1 MVFGHIKKYKEEVG
15 SDLSDTT
22 SSFRQ
27 TGMGFGKAELGTQ
40 AKQAQV
46 AFHFSNACYAEFFH

>member
-15 SDLSDTT
+15 SDSSDTT

-40 AKQAQV
+40 AKQV
-46 AFHFSNACYAEFFH
+46 